1 MTLSILP
8 LLEFK
13 TPQHARRA
21 LKYTGAANPQLLL
34 DGFYLNERLQL
45 KHKIGA
51 GTYGLIYLVEDLMTG
66 QKFAAKMVLTDTPNR
81 VDGSSVEENKKR
93 IKTRLF
99 DYFNSKQ
106 RVNTNELSLH
116 YIRNEGL
123 QSPFLREIAL
133 HLRVHQHPNVITIH
147 KVISLD
153 NVAIAIIMDYYEQGD
168 LFDNIVENRIFM
180 YPPYYQD
187 KQTLMKN
194 AMLQLIDAIK
204 FCTRQGIY
212 HCDLKPENIMVRY
225 QKSYTRTNKS
235 IIDYNEIQLVL
246 IDFGLAMDSDIICC
260 NARRG
265 SSFYMAPERIT
276 NYATSD
282 FIRSRLDLDQYKSI
296 MCDNP
301 SSAKY
306 FPTLA
311 GDIWSLG
318 VLFLN
323 ITSAKNPWPSASIE
337 RINGNNVFQSYLND
351 EKVLSSIFAISNNF
365 NCLLVQIFKLN
376 PNDRISLEDLAY
388 EIGRCN
394 FFNSLSVCQLPSP
407 VDSEGDDDDMIQPEI

>member
-8 LLEFK
+8 QFNFK
-13 TPQHARRA
+13 PPICAGHGPPYNATV
-21 LKYTGAANPQLLL
+21 NPEMLL
-34 DGFYLNERLQL
+34 DGFYLSERLQL

-66 QKFAAKMVLTDTPNR
+66 QQFAAKMILTETPSK
-81 VDGSSVEENKKR
+81 VVGSSVEENKRK
-93 IKTRLF
+93 IKKVLF
-99 DYFNSKQ
+99 DYFKSNQ
-106 RVNTNELSLH
+106 RVNSNELNLD

-123 QSPFLREIAL
+123 KCSFLREIAL

-153 NVAIAIIMDYYEQGD
+153 NIAVAIIMDYYEQGD
-168 LFDNIVENRIFM
+168 LFDNIVEKRIFT

-194 AMLQLIDAIK
+194 VMLQLIDAIN
-204 FCTRQGIY
+204 FCKNQGIY
-212 HCDLKPENIMVRY
+212 HCDLKPENIMIRY
-225 QKSYTRTNKS
+225 QKNFRRTSKR
-235 IIDYNEIQLVL
+235 IIDYNEVQVVL

-260 NARRG
+260 NTRRG

-276 NYATSD
+276 NYTTSD
-282 FIRSRLDLDQYKSI
+282 FIKERVDLDQYTSIKS
-296 MCDNP
+296 DNP

-323 ITSAKNPWPSASIE
+323 ITCAKNPWPSASIE
-337 RINGNNVFQSYLND
+337 KHNGSTVFQSYLND
-351 EKVLSSIFAISNNF
+351 EKVLSSIFTISINF
-365 NCLLVQIFKLN
+365 NSILARIFKLN
-376 PNDRISLEDLAY
+376 PTDRISLEALVY
-388 EIGRCN
+388 EIAGCDL
-394 FFNSLSVCQLPSP
+394 FNNVRAYQLPTP
-407 VDSEGDDDDMIQPEI
+407 VDSEEDDDDII